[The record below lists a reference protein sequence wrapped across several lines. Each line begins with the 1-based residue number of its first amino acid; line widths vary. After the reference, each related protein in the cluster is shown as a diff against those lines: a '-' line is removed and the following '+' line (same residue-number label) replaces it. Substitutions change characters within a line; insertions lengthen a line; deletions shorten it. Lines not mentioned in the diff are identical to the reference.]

1 MVGASTG
8 HSYFKGSRM
17 ENKELGWIAE
27 VIEKLQ
33 VPQTHNERERL
44 TKILKTV
51 APALIKVLDWTALSK
66 FSTGDN
72 EEWTY
77 SGHSCNACGQD
88 YYIKENNPEHK
99 ETGADRDGNG
109 GEKCRYE
116 ELLQILTEL
125 QKEED
130 K

>member
-1 MVGASTG
+1 
-8 HSYFKGSRM
+8 M
-17 ENKELGWIAE
+17 ENKDLEWIAE

-33 VPQTHNERERL
+33 VPQKYNERERL
-44 TKILKTV
+44 TKILKRV

-66 FSTGDN
+66 FSTGDK

-77 SGHSCNACGQD
+77 CGHSCNACGQD
-88 YYIKENNPEHK
+88 HYIEENNPKHR

-109 GEKCRYE
+109 GEPCRYE
-116 ELLQILTEL
+116 ELLQVLEDI